1 MLNTQTDIDSE
12 NQCGDFVVA
21 LNMGSST
28 LKFAAY
34 RCEDEPVQ
42 VVSGV
47 VDRFGFQDS
56 TVIWIRD
63 GSQHVDRLP
72 TSESD
77 LASCLKVLWAILTE
91 ANGGADVDA
100 VVHRVVHGGPEYS
113 EPHVITTELLQKLR
127 LFSPLA
133 PEHLPAEIDLIE
145 TLRKLFP
152 ELVQIACFD
161 TAFHHDLPT
170 VTRILPIPRRY
181 ERLGVR
187 RYGFHGLS
195 YTYLL
200 EELKRR
206 AGPEVANGRVIL
218 AHLGNGA
225 SLAAVRDGRCLDTSM
240 GFTPAAGL
248 VMGSR
253 SGDLDPG
260 LFAYLART
268 ESMTADQFDELVN
281 QQSGMLGVSE
291 KSSDMRELLA
301 LEESDLQAADA
312 VSLFCYQA
320 KKWIG
325 SFAAVLGGVDAIVFS
340 GGIGEHCESIRS
352 RICEGLSFLGISLN
366 QSSNSKHSTLISASD
381 SQVSV
386 YAIKTDEELLM
397 ARLANTLLATLRPTA
412 MEANKLNSVSLSER
426 VIDHAN

>member
-63 GSQHVDRLP
+63 GSQQVDRLP
-72 TSESD
+72 TSESNP
-77 LASCLKVLWAILTE
+77 ASCLKVLWAILTE
-91 ANGGADVDA
+91 ANGRADVDA
-100 VVHRVVHGGPEYS
+100 VVHRVVHGGPECS
-113 EPHVITTELLQKLR
+113 KPHMITTELLQKLR

-161 TAFHHDLPT
+161 TAFHQDLPM
-170 VTRILPIPRRY
+170 VARMLPIPRRY

-195 YTYLL
+195 YSYLL

-206 AGPEVANGRVIL
+206 AGPEIANGRVIL

-312 VSLFCYQA
+312 VSLFCCQA

-325 SFAAVLGGVDAIVFS
+325 SFTAVLGGVDAIVLS

-366 QSSNSKHSTLISASD
+366 QSSNAKHSTLISASD
-381 SQVSV
+381 SQVAV
-386 YAIKTDEELLM
+386 YVIKTDEELLM

>member
-1 MLNTQTDIDSE
+1 MDIYSE
-12 NQCGDFVVA
+12 NQCGRFVVA
-21 LNMGSST
+21 LNVGSST
-28 LKFAAY
+28 LKFSAY
-34 RCEDEPVQ
+34 RCEDEPVK
-42 VVSGV
+42 VISGV
-47 VDRFGFQDS
+47 VDRFGSPDS
-56 TVIWIRD
+56 TVIWTRN
-63 GSQHVDRLP
+63 GSQRVDRLSTP
-72 TSESD
+72 DSD
-77 LASCLKVLWAILTE
+77 HSSCIKFLWAILTE
-91 ANGGADVDA
+91 AIGGADFDA

-113 EPHVITTELLQKLR
+113 KPHVITSELLQKLR
-127 LFSPLA
+127 HFSPLA

-145 TLRKLFP
+145 TLRKLLP

-170 VTRILPIPRRY
+170 VARILPIPRRY

-206 AGPEVANGRVIL
+206 AGPEVANARVIL

-253 SGDLDPG
+253 CGDLDPG
-260 LFAYLART
+260 LFAYLAHT
-268 ESMTADQFDELVN
+268 ESMTADRFNELVN
-281 QQSGMLGVSE
+281 KQSGMLGVSE
-291 KSSDMRELLA
+291 ISSDMRELLA
-301 LEESDLQAADA
+301 CEESDSRAADA
-312 VSLFCYQA
+312 VALFCYQA

-325 SFAAVLGGVDAIVFS
+325 SFAAVLGGLDTIVFS
-340 GGIGEHCESIRS
+340 GGIGENCESIRT
-352 RICEGLSFLGISLN
+352 RICDGLDFLGVSLN
-366 QSSNSKHSTLISASD
+366 EASNSEHSSLISARGSK
-381 SQVSV
+381 VAV
-386 YAIKTDEELLM
+386 YVIKTDEELLM
-397 ARLANTLLATLRPTA
+397 ARSANSLLATLRPTA
-412 MEANKLNSVSLSER
+412 MEANELNPLSLSER